1 MNDDVDWNGRRK
13 WEAAGL
19 DNLTIGPNKKF
30 DVERIDAGLVE
41 VIVELEFLNDNG
53 EVVLRTNQLYRV
65 CGTGDV
71 VVTMKVMPTDKVET
85 FPKIGTQMLLP
96 LKYNKVKYFGKD
108 TENYPDRNA
117 SGRVGV
123 YERDAEDFFEMHE
136 EPQESGNRT
145 EVRWFAVTDKA
156 GNGLFVSG
164 KEHLNFSIYN
174 YSDKELTKAERMN
187 QITPATY
194 WTVNIDCRQAPLGTA
209 TCGPGALDK
218 YLIKND
224 IYKYTFRLRPFHKSD
239 ITPEKLYHENVF

>member
-1 MNDDVDWNGRRK
+1 MDNGC
-13 WEAAGL
+13 
-19 DNLTIGPNKKF
+19 
-30 DVERIDAGLVE
+30 VE
-41 VIVELEFLNDNG
+41 VTVNLEFLNNKD
-53 EVVLRTNQLYRV
+53 ELVLKTSQLYKIN
-65 CGTGDV
+65 GSGDII
-71 VVTMKVMPTDKVET
+71 VTMKVEPTDKVVT
-85 FPKIGTQMLLP
+85 FPKIGTQLLMP
-96 LKYNKVKYFGKD
+96 LQFNKVKYFGKD

-123 YERDAEDFFEMHE
+123 YERNATDFFEMHE

-187 QITPATY
+187 QIVPATY
-194 WTVNIDCRQAPLGTA
+194 WTVNIDYKQAPLGTA

-224 IYKYTFRLRPFHKSD
+224 IYEYSFKIQP
-239 ITPEKLYHENVF
+239 VFGN